1 LALLSA
7 VIGIFTALKNQR
19 MARDKLE
26 LERQQ
31 ARNDHRASLIDDIEQ
46 VLNSV
51 KEENGRLIHRIE
63 ELETTN
69 RALILASDHQAACI
83 EEQAGRI
90 EELEAAYKIETEKN
104 ARLTKRVEEL
114 EVELAKLRHLKAT
127 VR

>member
-1 LALLSA
+1 LALLSGI
-7 VIGIFTALKNQR
+7 IGIYSALR
-19 MARDKLE
+19 SHGLARDKFE

-46 VLNSV
+46 VLNNV
-51 KEENGRLIHRIE
+51 KEENGRLTHRIE

-114 EVELAKLRHLKAT
+114 EAEQARLRHLKAT

>member
-1 LALLSA
+1 LRSQRLA
-7 VIGIFTALKNQR
+7 R
-19 MARDKLE
+19 EKLQ
-26 LERQQ
+26 LEQYQ

-51 KEENGRLIHRIE
+51 KEENGRLSYRIE

-69 RALILASDHQAACI
+69 RALVQASDHQAACI

-104 ARLTKRVEEL
+104 ARLTERVEEL
-114 EVELAKLRHLKAT
+114 EVELAKMRHLKDN
-127 VR
+127 VP